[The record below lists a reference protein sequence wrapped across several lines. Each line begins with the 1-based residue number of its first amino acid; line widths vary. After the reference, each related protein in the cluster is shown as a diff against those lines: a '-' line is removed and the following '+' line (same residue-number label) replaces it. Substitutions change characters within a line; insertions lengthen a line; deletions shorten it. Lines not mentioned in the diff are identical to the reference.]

1 MATVDWEGNGNR
13 KTRTFCDARETVDRS
28 RKIFTT
34 AVRFFFSQVPDRQD
48 QLSAEGETGE
58 RKKTFFKK
66 SSRNS
71 TSFVFFRNRF
81 LTPSLAKA
89 TTSGYGRRGETRQVG
104 KSLRQ
109 EPNFEIPAMV
119 PFVGISDEEESLK
132 ILFFQPYVEKACS
145 AKELF
150 EASELT

>member
-1 MATVDWEGNGNR
+1 MEIE
-13 KTRTFCDARETVDRS
+13 KLRTFCDARETVDRS
-28 RKIFTT
+28 RKIFTN

-66 SSRNS
+66 NWRNS

-109 EPNFEIPAMV
+109 ETNFEIPAMA

-132 ILFFQPYVEKACS
+132 ILFFQPYVEKTCS

-150 EASELT
+150 